1 MGLLN
6 QINSG
11 LSKVEKFGKVFDDV
25 EELKNENKLISQQV
39 NGVKEQVITISSA
52 SMQAMK
58 DSNQALVL
66 GKVNE
71 NGLVGIKRELSAD
84 LKAVQSEVNA
94 IRRTSKNALV
104 KE

>member
-84 LKAVQSEVNA
+84 LKAVQADVNA